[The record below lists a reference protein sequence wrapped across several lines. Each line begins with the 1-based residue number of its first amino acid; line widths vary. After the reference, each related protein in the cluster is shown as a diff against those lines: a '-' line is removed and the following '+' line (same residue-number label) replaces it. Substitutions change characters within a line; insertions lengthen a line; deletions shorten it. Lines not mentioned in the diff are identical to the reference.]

1 MLGPSIWLLNMC
13 QLVRAVQ
20 KTAVNAASRGYML
33 CPNVLQS
40 LFGECVNN
48 LTHAYAYTQ
57 RVDYSARNGLSVV
70 ELFEVSLRFCGVQI
84 PRVKLTARSVP
95 GRYAEDDGVR
105 AIP

>member
-1 MLGPSIWLLNMC
+1 MWLFDMC
-13 QLVRAVQ
+13 QLVQVVQ
-20 KTAVNAASRGYML
+20 RTTVNAASRGYML
-33 CPNVLQS
+33 RANVLQS
-40 LFGECVNN
+40 LIGGCVNN